1 MLQPSRASTRLLASI
16 LDKAF
21 MSFIRG
27 TQLVADRAAVGIE
40 HDARDKSR
48 ALGTATASTPRPFGA
63 ADLLN

>member
-1 MLQPSRASTRLLASI
+1 
-16 LDKAF
+16 